1 LFEAVHRE
9 TQGKEENWGTELQD
23 AIRGKKAFGRQIRWV
38 KVKDQ
43 VIEPIFFSSG
53 AHEYNSPRPLMMECK
68 AMSARTTHYATPS
81 ATTGATPSATQF
93 ATKFPKAVIFDAYG
107 TLFDVHSVVAA
118 AEQMFPG
125 HGDALSQLWRLKQ
138 IEYTQ
143 LRTLS
148 DPAGARYRP
157 FWDITL
163 DALRY
168 AARRLNLP
176 LTGACEK
183 RLMDEYA
190 CLSAYPDVL
199 PLLRR
204 LRTLHEGRK
213 DGTRIG
219 LAILSN
225 GNPQMLDIAVKSAG
239 MSGLFDHV
247 LSVDAVRA
255 YKPAAAAY
263 ALGTAAFGAAA
274 RDMVFVSSNG
284 WDAAGAAW
292 FGYTTFWINR
302 QRLPAE
308 ELGVAP
314 HGTGSGMADLAAFIE
329 TAAPAERSRPRP
341 SPGA

>member
-1 LFEAVHRE
+1 M
-9 TQGKEENWGTELQD
+9 
-23 AIRGKKAFGRQIRWV
+23 
-38 KVKDQ
+38 
-43 VIEPIFFSSG
+43 P
-53 AHEYNSPRPLMMECK
+53 
-68 AMSARTTHYATPS
+68 
-81 ATTGATPSATQF
+81 ATTTR
-93 ATKFPKAVIFDAYG
+93 FPKAVIFDAYG

-148 DPAGARYRP
+148 DPSGGRYRP
-157 FWDITL
+157 FWDVTV

-168 AARRLNLP
+168 AARRLNLA
-176 LTGACEK
+176 LTASGEK

-190 CLSAYPDVL
+190 CLSAFADVL
-199 PLLRR
+199 PVLRA
-204 LRTLHEGRK
+204 LRQRADL
-213 DGTRIG
+213 G

-239 MSGLFDHV
+239 MTGLFDHV

-263 ALGTAAFGAAA
+263 ALGTTAFDAAA
-274 RDMVFVSSNG
+274 RDLVFVSSNG
-284 WDAAGAAW
+284 WDAAGAGW

-308 ELGVAP
+308 QLGMAP
-314 HGTGSGMADLAAFIE
+314 HGTGGGMADLAAFLD
-329 TAAPAERSRPRP
+329 TAAPPDRASGRPRP
-341 SPGA
+341 APGA